1 MRSRASGRGRQ
12 HGRRRFGPWIGA
24 AVASGLLAGGLI
36 APGAAFASGSE
47 TWTGNG
53 DGHSW
58 GDAMNWN
65 GGVPA
70 NGDSVTIAPTGSQ
83 VSPSVTNMPSSTSL
97 QDLTLTNASLAGGD
111 VTVTGDFTWS
121 VSTAQNVLNSELD
134 VVGSATISGAGKKI
148 TFDKTT
154 FEGNTEVSGS
164 GLLETEFGGAAI
176 TNKGRFQIDPGAAVE
191 ANACCANPNKFI
203 STGLLAVPAS
213 SGGTATLGFMGLSI
227 GGSVIVGKGSTLDV
241 VSGPAS
247 FSPGIAVDNGGT
259 LAFDQGETVKL
270 AAGVAITH
278 GTTVQLTGNAAF
290 TGTGGFVGT
299 GTFLWTGGH
308 VEGNLNIGSSV
319 FTTISGTGAKDAFS
333 PNGKPITVTLRGS
346 ANVTGKGPVHLGAA
360 TKLVNAGL
368 LTANSGT
375 TFEAG
380 LCCANPDRFVNN
392 GTLIVKGNKPVTI
405 SLLQFLNLGTVKL
418 VSGKLEV
425 VALSYTQTAGV
436 TNLAGGSFGSLKP
449 VLIKGGTL
457 TGHGTVGAAVVNGGT
472 VNPSTTAGV
481 LTVNGTYT
489 QTTSGTFA
497 TVISGTK
504 PGTKF
509 GQLVV
514 RGAAKLAG
522 TIKVTTGNF
531 TPKKKQ
537 SFQVMKFRSH
547 TGSFGKKSGTPKY
560 SVTYSGS
567 VHVRY

>member
-1 MRSRASGRGRQ
+1 
-12 HGRRRFGPWIGA
+12 
-24 AVASGLLAGGLI
+24 
-36 APGAAFASGSE
+36 
-47 TWTGNG
+47 
-53 DGHSW
+53 
-58 GDAMNWN
+58 
-65 GGVPA
+65 
-70 NGDSVTIAPTGSQ
+70 
-83 VSPSVTNMPSSTSL
+83 MPSSTSL

-121 VSTAQNVLNSELD
+121 VSTGQNVLNSELD

-227 GGSVIVGKGSTLDV
+227 GGSVIVGKGS
-241 VSGPAS
+241 
-247 FSPGIAVDNGGT
+247 
-259 LAFDQGETVKL
+259 
-270 AAGVAITH
+270 
-278 GTTVQLTGNAAF
+278 
-290 TGTGGFVGT
+290 
-299 GTFLWTGGH
+299 
-308 VEGNLNIGSSV
+308 
-319 FTTISGTGAKDAFS
+319 
-333 PNGKPITVTLRGS
+333 
-346 ANVTGKGPVHLGAA
+346 
-360 TKLVNAGL
+360 
-368 LTANSGT
+368 
-375 TFEAG
+375 
-380 LCCANPDRFVNN
+380 
-392 GTLIVKGNKPVTI
+392 
-405 SLLQFLNLGTVKL
+405 
-418 VSGKLEV
+418 
-425 VALSYTQTAGV
+425 
-436 TNLAGGSFGSLKP
+436 
-449 VLIKGGTL
+449 GTL